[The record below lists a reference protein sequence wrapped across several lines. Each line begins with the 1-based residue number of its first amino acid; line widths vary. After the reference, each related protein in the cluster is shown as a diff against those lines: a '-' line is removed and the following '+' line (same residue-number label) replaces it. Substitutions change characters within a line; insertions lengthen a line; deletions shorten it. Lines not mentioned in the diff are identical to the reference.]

1 MGSLK
6 ARVDATL
13 DRWRARLP
21 WFDHTLRTVAHYG
34 TVNGN
39 AQAGAVTYFGFLSV
53 FPILALAFF
62 VVGQIARVFPQAQ
75 DTLVEAIETLLPGV
89 IGNGEGQIPL
99 TTFEEYART
108 VGLIGLLALLYAG
121 LGWISG
127 MRQALEAMFVVPRA
141 ERPSFVLAKARDL
154 GALAIL
160 GVTLLLSVALSGA
173 VNGFTGSIL
182 ESLGI
187 DPGQRVPVV
196 LLNLLGHA
204 LAILASTALLLEMF
218 KLLLVDTHVPR
229 RALVEGA
236 LLGAVGFELLKL
248 AANLLLAQTRGSP
261 AFQAFGV
268 ALIVVVWINYF
279 SRLVMFA
286 AAWAYTSPRALERRT
301 AESMRAPGAALTTH
315 ADDEPTAL
323 PPTGRLGRSDTMG
336 A

>member
-1 MGSLK
+1 
-6 ARVDATL
+6 
-13 DRWRARLP
+13 
-21 WFDHTLRTVAHYG
+21 
-34 TVNGN
+34 
-39 AQAGAVTYFGFLSV
+39 
-53 FPILALAFF
+53 
-62 VVGQIARVFPQAQ
+62 
-75 DTLVEAIETLLPGV
+75 
-89 IGNGEGQIPL
+89 
-99 TTFEEYART
+99 
-108 VGLIGLLALLYAG
+108 
-121 LGWISG
+121 
-127 MRQALEAMFVVPRA
+127 
-141 ERPSFVLAKARDL
+141 
-154 GALAIL
+154 
-160 GVTLLLSVALSGA
+160 
-173 VNGFTGSIL
+173 
-182 ESLGI
+182 
-187 DPGQRVPVV
+187 
-196 LLNLLGHA
+196 
-204 LAILASTALLLEMF
+204 MF

-315 ADDEPTAL
+315 ADDGPTAL